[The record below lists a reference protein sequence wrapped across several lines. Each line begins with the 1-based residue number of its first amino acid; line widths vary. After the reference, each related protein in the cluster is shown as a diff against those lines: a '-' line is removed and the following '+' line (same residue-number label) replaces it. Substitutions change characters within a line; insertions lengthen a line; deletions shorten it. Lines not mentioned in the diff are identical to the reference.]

1 MGGVAAW
8 PRIFCYPRLLAAGRA
23 AGTPPPPLD
32 RSGVELYL
40 RAATAL
46 WHGVSLLRTR
56 PGRTILLPAYHC
68 GLELDVLVQAGYR
81 VAFYPVGRDLA
92 IDLDALRRFE
102 PSDIGALYVIHYF
115 GMPQP
120 MAALR
125 ALCDER
131 DWELIEDCAQ
141 AVFAV
146 ADGRPVGSWGDIAII
161 SFAKA
166 LPVPLGG
173 ALVVNGREPGR
184 SPATVAAPR
193 GLVALAAFDLVG
205 RDLARLPLLDLA
217 PNRRFLQ
224 WVARGVRGAL
234 GRLRDDDGRGEARGA
249 NDVAGAIEFRAAW
262 RDARMPAFCL
272 ALLRRISSDDV
283 VARRRANFAA
293 LLAAS
298 ADGRDVVPL
307 LRSLPDGA
315 CPGYFP
321 VTTTGGAQRF
331 IAHCRE
337 RGIEPVR
344 MWSRTPAPL
353 PVDAFPDVAW
363 LKREVV
369 MLPVHQDLEPA
380 EIARLQACIVAA

>member
-1 MGGVAAW
+1 MGGQGAW

-23 AGTPPPPLD
+23 ARALPPPLD
-32 RSGVELYL
+32 RPGVDFYL

-92 IDLDALRRFE
+92 IDLDALRGFAS
-102 PSDIGALYVIHYF
+102 PDIGALYVIHYF

-131 DWELIEDCAQ
+131 GWELIEDCAQ

-161 SFAKA
+161 SLAKS
-166 LPVPLGG
+166 LPVPIGG
-173 ALVVNGREPGR
+173 ALVVNGRGLGR

-193 GLVALAAFDLVG
+193 GLVALAVFDLVG
-205 RDLARLPLLDLA
+205 RDLARLPLLDRA

-224 WVARGVRGAL
+224 WIARGARRAL
-234 GRLRDDDGRGEARGA
+234 GRSRDAEGRDVVGGA
-249 NDVAGAIEFRAAW
+249 NEVSGAIAFRAAW

-272 ALLRRISSDDV
+272 ALLRRVSSEHV

-293 LLAAS
+293 LLVAS
-298 ADGRDVVPL
+298 AGCRHVAPL

-321 VTTTGGAQRF
+321 VTTTGGAERF

-344 MWSRTPAPL
+344 MWSRTPASFPA
-353 PVDAFPDVAW
+353 DAFPDVAW

-380 EIARLQACIVAA
+380 EIARLQACVAAA